1 MVFADSENFQ
11 VDTKFS
17 LEKQKKHKA
26 LVTCKIH
33 NCNSNFSRITGHLT
47 QAL

>member
-26 LVTCKIH
+26 LVIKHAKYIIET
-33 NCNSNFSRITGHLT
+33 RISLVS
-47 QAL
+47 LDI